1 MKKLLSVL
9 LAVGMALSIGTGVIA
24 DTGEKVTVML
34 DGGEVTFPD
43 AQPFIDSRN
52 RTLVPIRF
60 VSEAMGARVDWEND
74 TQTVIIKKD
83 KDTIKY
89 TIKYTIGNMKAYLN
103 DEMRVFDTYGILKED
118 RTFVPLRFISEML
131 SCDVDW
137 NDNSRTVTI
146 LSPGEAVKFPE
157 PKITVHYPESESDKR
172 LFWITLDN
180 YRDFERECPYYSF
193 KIEFESP
200 SEFNTFEQDEGAIN
214 GWQKYNRNEFVSLTN
229 TGNTIVSVSRAFYT
243 TRANAKKFSVSD
255 GDELKFKLTVHRKC
269 SNETKEYSYSET
281 LKMPYALI
289 ETEE

>member
-89 TIKYTIGNMKAYLN
+89 TIGNMKAYLN

-137 NDNSRTVTI
+137 NDISRTVTI
-146 LSPGEAVKFPE
+146 LSPSEAVKFPE
-157 PKITVHYPESESDKR
+157 PQITVHYPESESDKR

-193 KIEFESP
+193 KIDFETP

-229 TGNTIVSVSRAFYT
+229 TGNTIVSVSHAFYT

-255 GDELKFKLTVHRKC
+255 GNELKFKLTVHRKC

>member
-9 LAVGMALSIGTGVIA
+9 LAVGMVLSIGTGVIA

-74 TQTVIIKKD
+74 TQTVVIKKD
-83 KDTIKY
+83 KD

-146 LSPGEAVKFPE
+146 LLPGEAVKFPE

-193 KIEFESP
+193 KIDFESP
-200 SEFNTFEQDEGAIN
+200 SEFNIFEQDEGAIN

-255 GDELKFKLTVHRKC
+255 GDELKFKFTVHRKC

>member
-60 VSEAMGARVDWEND
+60 VSEAMGARVYWEND

-83 KDTIKY
+83 ND

-118 RTFVPLRFISEML
+118 RTFVPLRFVSEML

-137 NDNSRTVTI
+137 NDNLRTVTI

-157 PKITVHYPESESDKR
+157 PQITVHYPESESDKR

-193 KIEFESP
+193 KIDFESP
-200 SEFNTFEQDEGAIN
+200 SEFNVFEQDEGAIN

-229 TGNTIVSVSRAFYT
+229 TGNAIVSVSRAFYT